1 MLQFLK
7 NLQRAFMPSPDQLRA
22 NTLYNTAV
30 AQSRQPGF
38 YLAGGV
44 PDTIDGRFDMIVLHA
59 FLIMRRLRDGGPDGE
74 ALSQALFD
82 EMFADMDRSLREMGV
97 GDMGIGRKVRGM
109 GKAFM
114 GRVRA
119 YEEALEE
126 GGNALE
132 EALTRNLYRSAPP
145 SPVALA
151 LVAAYVRHENAA
163 LKSFPIAAL
172 MAGEASFGPAP
183 GDSP

>member
-30 AQSRQPGF
+30 AQSRRPGF

-74 ALSQALFD
+74 RLSQALFD

-97 GDMGIGRKVRGM
+97 GDMGIGRRVRAM

-114 GRVRA
+114 GRVKA
-119 YEEALEE
+119 YEEALEA
-126 GGNALE
+126 GGGALE
-132 EALTRNLYRSAPP
+132 EALTRNLYRSAPAAAD
-145 SPVALA
+145 ALA
-151 LVAAYVRHENAA
+151 RIAFYVRRENAA
-163 LKSFPIAAL
+163 LKTFPIAAL
-172 MAGEASFGPAP
+172 MAGEVSFGPAP
-183 GDSP
+183 GDVP

>member
-1 MLQFLK
+1 MLQFIK
-7 NLQRAFMPSPDQLRA
+7 NLRRAFMPSPDQLRA

-30 AQSRQPGF
+30 AQSRRPGF
-38 YLAGGV
+38 YLAAGV

-59 FLIMRRLRDGGPDGE
+59 FLIMRRLRDAGPDGE

-109 GKAFM
+109 GRAFI
-114 GRVRA
+114 GRVKA

-126 GGNALE
+126 GGAALE

-145 SPVALA
+145 APEA
-151 LVAAYVRHENAA
+151 LVAMAGYVRRENAA
-163 LKSFPIAAL
+163 LRSFPIAAL
-172 MAGEASFGPAP
+172 MAGEVSFGPSP
-183 GDSP
+183 GETP